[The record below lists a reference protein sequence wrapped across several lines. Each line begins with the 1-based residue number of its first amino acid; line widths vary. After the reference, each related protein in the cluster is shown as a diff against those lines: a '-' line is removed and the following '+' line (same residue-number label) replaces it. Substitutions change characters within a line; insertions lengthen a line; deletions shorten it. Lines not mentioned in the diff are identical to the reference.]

1 MKKSHIRIIISGV
14 LVSFWIFFLAS
25 RLLQNVKSDDYD
37 CVREVADPRIV
48 LSSDRMIDNLW
59 NLKIRIS
66 NAAKPGSYVVEDDGL
81 LILSD
86 SACHKV
92 VAFDL
97 LTGNIVW
104 EKDLA
109 GDVIVVDPNRD
120 DTIYVL
126 VGNGSQ
132 RQIWALN
139 SLTGLNLWK
148 NDSLDGQRVGLVF
161 QVDPNGQISL
171 YNRQSTLYFLNDQ
184 TGQFEKIIEVPDE
197 TLTYYD
203 GILLEQN
210 GAALEAKAVDS
221 GESLWVWEDWE
232 WSSNLRIEPVI
243 RDNLIFV
250 ENAGKLAVIDLISG
264 KLLWKFDE
272 ELIASTLAFDSEKI
286 YFLSHSNKLV
296 TLDLETGNIVY
307 TVQFEQPS
315 ETEYDSLEDS
325 YVIVNENVV
334 GMYFQ
339 DTQVLSVL
347 EVN

>member
-1 MKKSHIRIIISGV
+1 MKKSHVRIMISGV
-14 LVSFWIFFLAS
+14 LVLFWLFFLAG
-25 RLLQNVKSDDYD
+25 RLLQNAKSDNYD
-37 CVREVADPRIV
+37 CVREVADPRVV
-48 LSSDRMIDNLW
+48 LSSDRVLDNLW

-92 VAFDL
+92 VALDL
-97 LTGNIVW
+97 FTGNTVW
-104 EKDLA
+104 EKDLS
-109 GDVIVVDPNRD
+109 GDVIILDPTRD

-139 SLTGLNLWK
+139 SLTGENLWK
-148 NDSLDGQRVGLVF
+148 NDSLDGQRVGLVL
-161 QVDPNGQISL
+161 QIDPNGQISL
-171 YNRQSTLYFLNDQ
+171 YDRQSTLYFLNDQ
-184 TGQFEKIIEVPDE
+184 TGQFEKIIEVPEE
-197 TLTYYD
+197 TLIYYN
-203 GILLEQN
+203 GILLEQK
-210 GAALEAKAVDS
+210 GTALEAETLDS
-221 GESLWVWEDWE
+221 RESLWIWEDWE

-264 KLLWKFDE
+264 KPLWKFDE

-296 TLDLETGNIVY
+296 KLDLETGNIVY
-307 TVQFEQPS
+307 TVEFKQPS

-325 YVIVNENVV
+325 YVVANENIV
-334 GMYFQ
+334 GIYFQ

-347 EVN
+347 EIK